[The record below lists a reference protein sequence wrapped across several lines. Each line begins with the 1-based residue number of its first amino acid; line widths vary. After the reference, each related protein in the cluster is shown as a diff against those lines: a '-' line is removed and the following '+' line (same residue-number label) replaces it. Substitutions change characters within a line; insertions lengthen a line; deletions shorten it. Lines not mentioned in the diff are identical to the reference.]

1 MKLEKAK
8 RTLHEALVML
18 DDDIDPFSSRG
29 VLSLALDEKD
39 LKHLD
44 AALIELEAEGEII
57 SQNDPYIGEVYALAK
72 HERPEMQFEAKKNL
86 SNSEIATLIE
96 VSKHRAV
103 RRIVD
108 PRNGDL
114 WYWKAELGTHAEG
127 AQKLGVPY
135 DKRPGEGDILAK
147 GIS

>member
-1 MKLEKAK
+1 MQNKWVPDVKLEKVK

-29 VLSLALDEKD
+29 ALSLALDEKD

-72 HERPEMQFEAKKNL
+72 HM
-86 SNSEIATLIE
+86 
-96 VSKHRAV
+96 
-103 RRIVD
+103 
-108 PRNGDL
+108 G
-114 WYWKAELGTHAEG
+114 W
-127 AQKLGVPY
+127 
-135 DKRPGEGDILAK
+135 
-147 GIS
+147 